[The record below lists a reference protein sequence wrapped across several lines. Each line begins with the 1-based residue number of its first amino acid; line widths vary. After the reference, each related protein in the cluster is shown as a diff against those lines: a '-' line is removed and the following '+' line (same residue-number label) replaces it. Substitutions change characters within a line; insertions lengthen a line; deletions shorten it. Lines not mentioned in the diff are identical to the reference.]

1 MVFGW
6 GKKKQIVE
14 EKIGESVSPT
24 HKNTNLENIPNII
37 QDVTNL
43 RQKTLIAEV
52 KSFQKRIE
60 SDRKTLL
67 SIADQLRK
75 DNLSTKDMDPHLV
88 LLVNRGKKEVISSI
102 QNEFQVKFSEI
113 DSFERVLDFQR
124 NSSRGIKKVGDMLG
138 KHSRVIHI
146 FAKKYAKKLK
156 DDLQTLTNNLT
167 EVNTLISNYDSNQ
180 ELLNSIKSIL
190 TDFADAKK
198 DIAKQERRKSQLE
211 ELAKNEKQNKINFT
225 KLIDEMKSSS
235 QYKEFQDI
243 QNKLILISEEEK
255 TIKNEIEEQFIKISR
270 PLNKYVY
277 VSSLDKPLKMM
288 IESLASSPYDV
299 LTITNKS
306 GIDTILNSVRSGIES
321 GSVSVKD
328 IEKSKEAINKIQNLI
343 PTLIKQKLEFTKKI
357 SNLSESLNIFDNN
370 KFLKLASDLEKSNFN
385 MSDIESKISIIQK
398 QIESTKNQIHDMIS
412 KLELNLKQASSI
424 HYKISYDNNDL

>member
-1 MVFGW
+1 
-6 GKKKQIVE
+6 
-14 EKIGESVSPT
+14 
-24 HKNTNLENIPNII
+24 
-37 QDVTNL
+37 
-43 RQKTLIAEV
+43 
-52 KSFQKRIE
+52 
-60 SDRKTLL
+60 
-67 SIADQLRK
+67 
-75 DNLSTKDMDPHLV
+75 
-88 LLVNRGKKEVISSI
+88 
-102 QNEFQVKFSEI
+102 
-113 DSFERVLDFQR
+113 
-124 NSSRGIKKVGDMLG
+124 
-138 KHSRVIHI
+138 
-146 FAKKYAKKLK
+146 
-156 DDLQTLTNNLT
+156 
-167 EVNTLISNYDSNQ
+167 
-180 ELLNSIKSIL
+180 
-190 TDFADAKK
+190 
-198 DIAKQERRKSQLE
+198 LE
-211 ELAKNEKQNKINFT
+211 ESAKNEKQNKINFT

>member
-1 MVFGW
+1 
-6 GKKKQIVE
+6 
-14 EKIGESVSPT
+14 
-24 HKNTNLENIPNII
+24 
-37 QDVTNL
+37 
-43 RQKTLIAEV
+43 
-52 KSFQKRIE
+52 
-60 SDRKTLL
+60 
-67 SIADQLRK
+67 
-75 DNLSTKDMDPHLV
+75 
-88 LLVNRGKKEVISSI
+88 
-102 QNEFQVKFSEI
+102 
-113 DSFERVLDFQR
+113 
-124 NSSRGIKKVGDMLG
+124 
-138 KHSRVIHI
+138 
-146 FAKKYAKKLK
+146 
-156 DDLQTLTNNLT
+156 
-167 EVNTLISNYDSNQ
+167 
-180 ELLNSIKSIL
+180 
-190 TDFADAKK
+190 
-198 DIAKQERRKSQLE
+198 
-211 ELAKNEKQNKINFT
+211 
-225 KLIDEMKSSS
+225 
-235 QYKEFQDI
+235 
-243 QNKLILISEEEK
+243 
-255 TIKNEIEEQFIKISR
+255 
-270 PLNKYVY
+270 
-277 VSSLDKPLKMM
+277 M